1 MTVLAKI
8 GEDTGP
14 LALLLEALEGSLEIL
29 IVMDDDFRHGS
40 MPSSRGE
47 SGASQV
53 VSRKLP

>member
-1 MTVLAKI
+1 VLAKI